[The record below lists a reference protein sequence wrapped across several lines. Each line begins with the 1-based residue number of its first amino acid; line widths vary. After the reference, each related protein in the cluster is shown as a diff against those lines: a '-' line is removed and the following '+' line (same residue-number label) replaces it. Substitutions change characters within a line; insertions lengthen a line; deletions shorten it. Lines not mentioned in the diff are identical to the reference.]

1 MIISN
6 FSQVQYSYTLPDGQV
21 VTETKESNVVET
33 EISNFSTK
41 IYTKD
46 SSRQKN
52 IVETEIL
59 TYSFTKVKSSS
70 KTFVQE
76 GEQAIQTVILT
87 NNSLFN
93 IKNIFFQDKM
103 TDGATIVPQSV
114 IVNGVEQP
122 TFDAVAGFSINDLA
136 PSESA
141 TITYVINANNPLTEV
156 LVDNFARIG
165 FNVENRDFEE
175 DTNTIQVEIVSNT
188 LSIVKQVDKTVA
200 VKGEQLL
207 YTTTITNTGS
217 SIKNNLFFFDPIPVG
232 TTFVNGSV
240 KVDGVSQPTYNPST
254 GFALADLGVG
264 LSTIIEFNVVVN

>member
-21 VTETKESNVVET
+21 VTETKESNV
-33 EISNFSTK
+33 
-41 IYTKD
+41 
-46 SSRQKN
+46 
-52 IVETEIL
+52 VETEIL

-165 FNVENRDFEE
+165 FDVENRDFEE

-217 SIKNNLFFFDPIPVG
+217 SIKNNLFFFDSILVG
-232 TTFVNGSV
+232 TTFVNVSF

>member
-21 VTETKESNVVET
+21 VTETKESNV
-33 EISNFSTK
+33 
-41 IYTKD
+41 
-46 SSRQKN
+46 
-52 IVETEIL
+52 VETEIL

-141 TITYVINANNPLTEV
+141 TITYVIDANNPLTEV

-217 SIKNNLFFFDPIPVG
+217 SIKNNLFFSDPIPVG